1 MNNEVEAYVGELRK
15 LREENESLRTKLKNY
30 EIDTAWKEHDYKAYQ
45 TPSEK
50 HYNVQ
55 WFLHDCEWEPK

>member
-1 MNNEVEAYVGELRK
+1 MNNEVETYVGELKK
-15 LREENESLRTKLKNY
+15 LREENESLKAKLKNY
-30 EIDTAWKEHDYKAYQ
+30 EIDTAWEAHEYQ

>member
-15 LREENESLRTKLKNY
+15 LREENESLRTRLKNY
-30 EIDTAWKEHDYKAYQ
+30 EIDTAWKNHEYQ

-55 WFLHDCEWEPK
+55 WFLHDCEWEQK

>member
-30 EIDTAWKEHDYKAYQ
+30 EIDTAWKNHEYQ

-55 WFLHDCEWEPK
+55 WFLHDCEWEQK